1 MGRAFGRDETLTR
14 LRGAAPAILPS
25 LLACD
30 FARIEREVARAEA
43 TGVAALH
50 LDIMDGHFV
59 PNLSF
64 GLPVVEAVRRIS
76 RLPLDVHLMIENPG
90 DYLERF
96 RQAGA
101 DTLTIHAEAVSDP
114 RPLLAEIQ
122 SLGAVAGL
130 AVNPPTPLSVLDACL
145 PHCDLLLVMSV
156 MPGFGGQEFDRA
168 ALAKLQSLRDDR
180 RASALLEVDGGVGV
194 DTIAACA
201 EAGADL
207 FVAGTAVFHAD
218 DYGAAVDQLHAL
230 AAAGAG
236 AQPTPW

>member
-1 MGRAFGRDETLTR
+1 
-14 LRGAAPAILPS
+14 
-25 LLACD
+25 
-30 FARIEREVARAEA
+30 
-43 TGVAALH
+43 
-50 LDIMDGHFV
+50 
-59 PNLSF
+59 
-64 GLPVVEAVRRIS
+64 
-76 RLPLDVHLMIENPG
+76 
-90 DYLERF
+90 
-96 RQAGA
+96 
-101 DTLTIHAEAVSDP
+101 
-114 RPLLAEIQ
+114 
-122 SLGAVAGL
+122 L